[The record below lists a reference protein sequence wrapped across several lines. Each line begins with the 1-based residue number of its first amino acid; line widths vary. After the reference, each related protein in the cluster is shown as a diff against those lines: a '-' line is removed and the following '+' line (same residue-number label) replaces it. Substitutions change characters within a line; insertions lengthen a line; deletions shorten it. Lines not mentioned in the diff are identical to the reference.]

1 MQNWNILKVVS
12 SACRLTNIETLQNQN
27 LVSALN
33 RAGLRAVTENKQ
45 KIFLLVKKYVTIRV
59 EKIFIRKVL
68 VDDNVFDFKNF
79 SYIKVFFNNIILSAE
94 IKATSK
100 VTKNVLVY
108 VPIHLLE
115 ILYRK
120 QIQIKKKQS
129 LRYCVR
135 PSRSAVKGIKRSNNN
150 KTLYA

>member
-1 MQNWNILKVVS
+1 MQTI
-12 SACRLTNIETLQNQN
+12 NIETLQNQN

-79 SYIKVFFNNIILSAE
+79 SYIKVFFNSIISSAE
-94 IKATSK
+94 IKATSE
-100 VTKNVLVY
+100 VTKNFLVY

-120 QIQIKKKQS
+120 
-129 LRYCVR
+129 
-135 PSRSAVKGIKRSNNN
+135 
-150 KTLYA
+150 